1 MLASSIGQVLL
12 QPRVAEL
19 VPGARPA
26 EQAVSV
32 GVIQKGHEP
41 PGQASAKR
49 APRFGNKIATPN
61 AGTQAHVPIGQTEAG
76 AKDERVGYRAP
87 HAVGQA
93 EGDP

>member
-1 MLASSIGQVLL
+1 MLL

-32 GVIQKGHEP
+32 GVIQEGHEP

-49 APRFGNKIATPN
+49 EPRFGNKIAAPD

-76 AKDERVGYRAP
+76 AEDERVGYRALR
-87 HAVGQA
+87 AVGEA